1 MSQPSPYTPGA
12 LAMEVPGRDPQM
24 AGIRERLDYLDYRR
38 SLVGRVRVFV
48 GPRGVG
54 KTSMLRLAQREAEAR
69 GFTTVWVTTGDEQP
83 LAAALADEFSRL
95 SSTWTTSAATA
106 LKAALRTLTVSIAG
120 VSMGVGKA
128 SETDDAPI
136 STGRALQDAI
146 AAAIDGACH
155 DEKTDGLIVF
165 IDEIQGADDSGL
177 KALGYA
183 WQHLQAH
190 PKGLSA
196 MVLAAGLSH
205 SQDVIANAVSF
216 GERFQYIPITNL
228 DAEAAE
234 HALVAPAREL
244 GVAWD
249 LDALEAVLSITQG
262 YPYFIQEFG
271 DKMWTAAEY
280 PSTGTVLT
288 LEHYQTALDEFLQS
302 RARMFRSRWVQ
313 TTAAEAKMLTAMAS
327 LGDYALRR
335 REVAA
340 QMEMTTTA
348 ISMAR
353 RSLMDKGLIEPD
365 GYGQLRFTT
374 PGFGDF
380 IREDTDD

>member
-1 MSQPSPYTPGA
+1 
-12 LAMEVPGRDPQM
+12 MEVPGRDPQM

-54 KTSMLRLAQREAEAR
+54 KTSMLRLAQRDAEAR

-95 SSTWTTSAATA
+95 SSTWATSAATA
-106 LKAALRTLTVSIAG
+106 LKTALRTLTVSIAG
-120 VSMGVGKA
+120 VTMGVGKA
-128 SETDDAPI
+128 AEADAAPI
-136 STGRALQDAI
+136 STGRALQDVI
-146 AAAIDGACH
+146 AAAIDGVC
-155 DEKTDGLIVF
+155 EKTNGLIVF

-205 SQDVIANAVSF
+205 SQDVVANAVSF
-216 GERFQYIPITNL
+216 GERFQYVPITNL

-234 HALVAPAREL
+234 HALVAPAREI
-244 GVAWD
+244 GVTWEP
-249 LDALEAVLSITQG
+249 DALDAVLSVTQG

-271 DKMWTAAEY
+271 EKMWTTAEY

-288 LEHYQTALDEFLQS
+288 LAHYHTALDEFLQS
-302 RARMFRSRWVQ
+302 RARMFRSRWVH

-365 GYGQLRFTT
+365 GYGLLRFTT

>member
-1 MSQPSPYTPGA
+1 MAQPSPYTPGA

-54 KTSMLRLAQREAEAR
+54 KTSMLRLAQRDAEAR

-95 SSTWTTSAATA
+95 SSTWATSAATA
-106 LKAALRTLTVSIAG
+106 LKAALKTLTVSIAG
-120 VSMGVGKA
+120 VTMGVGKP
-128 SETDDAPI
+128 SETDAAPI
-136 STGRALQDAI
+136 STGRALQDVI
-146 AAAIDGACH
+146 AAAIYGAC
-155 DEKTDGLIVF
+155 EKTNGLIVF

-216 GERFQYIPITNL
+216 GERFQYVPITNL

-234 HALVAPAREL
+234 HALVAPAREIA
-244 GVAWD
+244 VTWD
-249 LDALEAVLSITQG
+249 RDALDAVLLVTQG

-271 DKMWTAAEY
+271 EKMWTAAEY
-280 PSTGTVLT
+280 PSAGTVLT
-288 LEHYQTALDEFLQS
+288 LAHYQTALDEFLQS
-302 RARMFRSRWVQ
+302 RARMFRSRWVH

-340 QMEMTTTA
+340 RMEMTTTA

-365 GYGQLRFTT
+365 GYGLLRFTT